1 MQTFSAIEPLR
12 GCLREWRQAGQRI
25 GFVPTMGNLH
35 AGHLALLKEAARH
48 CERVV
53 ASIFVNPLQ
62 FDEQSDLDA
71 YPRTLEQDQAH
82 LQDMGVDAL
91 FCPDELT
98 LYPHGREALTR
109 VEVAG
114 LGDILE
120 GAARPGHFSGV
131 TTVVAKLFNCVQPDL
146 AVFGEK
152 DFQQLLLV
160 RRLVADLNM
169 PIEIIGLPTVRET
182 DGLAMSSRN
191 QRLSEEERRLAPEL
205 HRQLQLLRE
214 KLLKRDANFAALEQD
229 AVRDLQTLGFTPEYV
244 AIRDADSL
252 SAINNDTKNR
262 VILAAVR
269 LGETRL
275 IDNLRV

>member
-114 LGDILE
+114 LGDVLE

-160 RRLVADLNM
+160 RRLVADLN
-169 PIEIIGLPTVRET
+169 
-182 DGLAMSSRN
+182 
-191 QRLSEEERRLAPEL
+191 LS
-205 HRQLQLLRE
+205 
-214 KLLKRDANFAALEQD
+214 
-229 AVRDLQTLGFTPEYV
+229 
-244 AIRDADSL
+244 
-252 SAINNDTKNR
+252 
-262 VILAAVR
+262 
-269 LGETRL
+269 L
-275 IDNLRV
+275 IHI

>member
-12 GCLREWRQAGQRI
+12 GCLRKWRQAGQRI

-71 YPRTLEQDQAH
+71 YPRTLEQDQTH

>member
-1 MQTFSAIEPLR
+1 MQVISAIDELR
-12 GCLREWRQAGQRI
+12 RTVQAWRKADLQI

-35 AGHLALLKEAARH
+35 CGHLALFNEAARH
-48 CERVV
+48 SQRVV
-53 ASIFVNPLQ
+53 GSIFVNPLQ
-62 FDEQSDLDA
+62 FDEESDLLS
-71 YPRTLEQDQAH
+71 YPRTLAADIAQLENI
-82 LQDMGVDAL
+82 GVDVL
-91 FCPDELT
+91 FTPTEAS

-109 VEVAG
+109 VEVVG

-120 GAARPGHFSGV
+120 GAARPGHFVGM

-169 PIEIIGLPTVRET
+169 PIRLLGLATVREA

-191 QRLSEEERRLAPEL
+191 QRLSTDERKIAPLLYREL
-205 HRQLQLLRE
+205 HAIRQRLLYE
-214 KLLKRDANFAALEQD
+214 NNDYAVLEQVAIERLTD
-229 AVRDLQTLGFTPEYV
+229 AGFAPEYV
-244 AIRDADSL
+244 AIRDADTLL
-252 SAINNDTKNR
+252 SINDNTENR
-262 VILAAVR
+262 VILAAAR
-269 LGETRL
+269 LGDTRL

>member
-1 MQTFSAIEPLR
+1 MQVISAIDELR
-12 GCLREWRQAGQRI
+12 RTVGAWHKADLSV

-35 AGHLALLKEAARH
+35 RGHLALLKEAAHH
-48 CERVV
+48 CERLV

-62 FDEQSDLDA
+62 FDEECDLQS
-71 YPRTLEQDQAH
+71 YPRTLEA
-82 LQDMGVDAL
+82 DMVQLESIGVDVL
-91 FCPDELT
+91 FTPTEAS

-109 VEVAG
+109 VDVAG

-120 GAARPGHFSGV
+120 GAARPGHFVGV
-131 TTVVAKLFNCVQPDL
+131 TTVVTKLFNCVQPDL

-169 PIEIIGLPTVRET
+169 PIKLLGLATVREA

-191 QRLSEEERRLAPEL
+191 QRLSTAERKIAPLLYREL
-205 HRQLQLLRE
+205 QAIKDALLHE
-214 KLLKRDANFAALEQD
+214 KHDYAALEQA
-229 AVRDLQTLGFTPEYV
+229 AVERLLRLGFVPEYV
-244 AIRDADSL
+244 AIRDADTL
-252 SAINNDTKNR
+252 LAINNNTENR
-262 VILAAVR
+262 VILAAAR
-269 LGETRL
+269 LGDTRL